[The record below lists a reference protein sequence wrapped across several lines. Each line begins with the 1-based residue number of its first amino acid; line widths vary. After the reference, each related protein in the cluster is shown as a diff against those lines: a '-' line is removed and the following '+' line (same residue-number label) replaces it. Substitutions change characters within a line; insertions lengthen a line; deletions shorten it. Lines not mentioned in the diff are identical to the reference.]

1 MFQVFQFVP
10 LYMYMYMYMY
20 MFKKN
25 RRKNCARIALR
36 KCSRF
41 FFLGRYHRQENKK
54 YLYLALDN
62 F

>member
-20 MFKKN
+20 MFKKS

-36 KCSRF
+36 KCSRLF
-41 FFLGRYHRQENKK
+41 FSGRYHRQENKK
-54 YLYLALDN
+54 YLYLALDS